1 MKKSYIFFCLIVI
14 CIVIMSLSACELLN
28 SDSKDNIVY
37 DVDNRY
43 FEKATFERHTYTNV
57 NVNNNQS
64 TGARYEY
71 IIEISS
77 KCTVSLF
84 EYDIIS
90 HFYDSN
96 NNLLK
101 TFEKHVEQ
109 DIKSNERFKVECEV
123 SAQVYNSIDHISTTL
138 KGKSYQNPADS
149 HNDAHTIT
157 NPIET
162 ISLNIGHKA
171 IVVGDSLTLTA
182 AVTPSDTDDYVIWS
196 STDENILTVD
206 SGVVKAVGVGTAGIK
221 AKAENG
227 KVEATVSLK
236 VMPKSNGMADIT
248 KCKTIADSAILTI
261 TNKCY
266 NTFLGITTKSETKT
280 FTATI
285 FKQSGTTYYFITGYE
300 NFKKIDGYDYQE
312 WTATDCNGKEYKLN
326 SIQHE
331 KDTVPLG
338 NNYAMAVG
346 SINAYNLGVLPIA
359 SRGYYYS
366 DERLFI
372 KNGTTFTQTSMS
384 KTIAAQSPI
393 TSNLTYKDSLYGATV
408 LDSDFNFVGFVI
420 RKDVFT
426 GNSDFV
432 ATWAM
437 EKFIKSCGI
446 SI

>member
-1 MKKSYIFFCLIVI
+1 MKKFYIFSCFMVI
-14 CIVIMSLSACELLN
+14 CIMITSLSACASLN
-28 SDSKDNIVY
+28 NNQENNIVY
-37 DVDNRY
+37 DVDNSY
-43 FEKATFERHTYTNV
+43 FEKAKFERHTYTNI

-90 HFYDSN
+90 HLYDSN

-101 TFEKHVEQ
+101 TFEKHVE
-109 DIKSNERFKVECEV
+109 DNIEPNERFKVVCEV
-123 SAQVYNSIDHISTTL
+123 TAEVYNSIDHISTIL

-149 HNDAHTIT
+149 HNVAHTIT

-182 AVTPSDTDDYVIWS
+182 TVTPSNTDDYLIWS

-206 SGVVKAVGVGTAGIK
+206 NGVVKAVGVGTAGIK

-227 KVEATVSLK
+227 EEATVSFK
-236 VMPKSNGMADIT
+236 VIPQSNGMADIT
-248 KCKTIADSAILTI
+248 KCQTIADSAILTI
-261 TNKCY
+261 TNKCF
-266 NTFLGITTKSETKT
+266 NRVLGITTKSETKT

-300 NFKKIDGYDYQE
+300 NFKLIDGYDYQE
-312 WTATDCNGKEYKLN
+312 WTATDYNGKEYILN
-326 SIQHE
+326 SIQYE
-331 KDTVPLG
+331 KNTVPLD
-338 NNYAMAVG
+338 NNYAMAIG

-366 DERLFI
+366 DERLFV
-372 KNGTTFTQTSMS
+372 KDGTTFTQTSMGE
-384 KTIAAQSPI
+384 TVAAQSPI
-393 TSNLTYKDSLYGATV
+393 TSNFKYKESLYGSTV

-420 RKDVFT
+420 RKDIFT